1 MAGGLKVTL
10 CKGWRGGKEN
20 PPIATIMLSLREKVR
35 KTHGP
40 LIQKEKEGVQ
50 EKKASKR
57 TEQLSPCR
65 LGLTAG
71 IS

>member
-10 CKGWRGGKEN
+10 RKGWRDGREN
-20 PPIATIMLSLREKVR
+20 PPIAATMLGLRKKVR

-50 EKKASKR
+50 EKKASIR
-57 TEQLSPCR
+57 TKQQSLRMGS
-65 LGLTAG
+65 T
-71 IS
+71 

>member
-10 CKGWRGGKEN
+10 RKAWRDGREN
-20 PPIATIMLSLREKVR
+20 PPVAATMLSLREKVR

-50 EKKASKR
+50 KKKASTR
-57 TEQLSPCR
+57 TRQ
-65 LGLTAG
+65 
-71 IS
+71 